1 MATAEQPA
9 TVDEQGHT
17 SAPVKM
23 RVLFVCL
30 GNSCRSVMAEAI
42 ARQQAADVMV
52 PSSAGVIP
60 LGFVAPSTVQVL
72 EERGVD
78 CSGLRSK
85 PLTRAI
91 QQSAELIVNMTGA
104 LAGHWLPSEKCAED
118 WPVGDP
124 YGGPPAAYRD
134 CCDEVELRVSELA
147 ARRRA
152 QNSRVSPGA
161 SHPAVSLSIQARRG
175 QRRVRVA
182 RKN

>member
-9 TVDEQGHT
+9 TDEQGH
-17 SAPVKM
+17 AGARVKM

-30 GNSCRSVMAEAI
+30 GNSCRSAMAEAI
-42 ARQQAADVMV
+42 AGQQAADVMT
-52 PSSAGVIP
+52 PSSAGVMA
-60 LGFVAPSTVQVL
+60 LGFVAPWTLAVL

-78 CSGLRSK
+78 CSALRSK
-85 PLTRAI
+85 PLTHAI
-91 QQSAELIVNMTGA
+91 EQSAELIVNMTGA
-104 LAGHWLPSEKCAED
+104 PAAHWLPAQTRAED

-147 ARRRA
+147 ARLRA
-152 QNSRVSPGA
+152 QNGGMSPGERRA
-161 SHPAVSLSIQARRG
+161 AVRPSSGARRG
-175 QRRVRVA
+175 QRSVRVA